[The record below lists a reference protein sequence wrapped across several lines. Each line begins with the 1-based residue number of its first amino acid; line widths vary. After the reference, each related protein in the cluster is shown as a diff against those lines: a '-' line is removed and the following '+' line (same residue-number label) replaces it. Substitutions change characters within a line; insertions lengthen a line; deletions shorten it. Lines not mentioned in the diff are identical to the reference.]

1 MSLFRSAMAALVR
14 RAKNSSENKAPAGRQ
29 RSRLFLDTLV
39 PRFKPEKKLEAHPPE
54 PEPKPQ
60 PKPLPKLR
68 PRPRLWAGLMS
79 PFPRFG
85 KKDEE

>member
-1 MSLFRSAMAALVR
+1 MSLFRSAMSALVR
-14 RAKNSSENKAPAGRQ
+14 RAKKSRGVQPPVGKR

-39 PRFKPEKKLEAHPPE
+39 PRFKPENKIPDPE
-54 PEPKPQ
+54 PEPKPE

-68 PRPRLWAGLMS
+68 PRPRLWAGLML

-85 KKDEE
+85 KKDDE